1 MNFRKPVKSPFV
13 IDVDDRRI
21 HPRLRALSHLLMHVG
36 GRRHIVSLE
45 NIGPGG
51 AAVFTLDT
59 LSPGTAV
66 ILTFPAWR
74 AKPADLNQVSGK
86 IVRLASTGVYG
97 IAFDPGQER
106 TVKSILRNL
115 PAMRAPRTRTEAKI
129 LRRRVTKPRSVTKS
143 RRRKKTTARAIQRA
157 RSHPKRR

>member
-1 MNFRKPVKSPFV
+1 MNFRKMVKSPFV
-13 IDVDDRRI
+13 IDVDDRRS
-21 HPRLRALSHLLMHVG
+21 HPRLRTLSHLIMHVG

-51 AAVFTLDT
+51 AAVFTVDT

-66 ILTFPAWR
+66 MLAFPAGL

-86 IVRLASTGVYG
+86 IVRLAGTGVYG
-97 IAFDPGQER
+97 IAFDPGQGR
-106 TVKSILRNL
+106 TVKNILRNL
-115 PAMRAPRTRTEAKI
+115 PAMRATRTRTEATA
-129 LRRRVTKPRSVTKS
+129 LRRRATKPRSVTKS
-143 RRRKKTTARAIQRA
+143 RQRKKTTARAILRA